1 MSPATRPCEPPDAA
15 AALDQAEGTHRMTG
29 RRMELKAVS
38 TYCKNS
44 IIPPT
49 SITPTPQPDFKSS
62 EFDMASGCGVKKS
75 TLSE

>member
-15 AALDQAEGTHRMTG
+15 AALGQAEGTHRMTG

-38 TYCKNS
+38 TSCKNS

-49 SITPTPQPDFKSS
+49 SVITPPPQPDFKSN
-62 EFDMASGCGVKKS
+62 EFDMRSGCGVKKS
-75 TLSE
+75 T